1 VAQHDSEM
9 TGNDKATQLR
19 PQEKQSRMWIKL
31 DESLVK
37 MDEFST
43 SSSQVENDKMKWQG
57 TTKLHNY
64 ANGMNRAWMIL
75 DETLIEPWWKQV
87 DETW

>member
-43 SSSQVENDKMKWQG
+43 SSSQVENDKMK
-57 TTKLHNY
+57 
-64 ANGMNRAWMIL
+64 
-75 DETLIEPWWKQV
+75 
-87 DETW
+87 